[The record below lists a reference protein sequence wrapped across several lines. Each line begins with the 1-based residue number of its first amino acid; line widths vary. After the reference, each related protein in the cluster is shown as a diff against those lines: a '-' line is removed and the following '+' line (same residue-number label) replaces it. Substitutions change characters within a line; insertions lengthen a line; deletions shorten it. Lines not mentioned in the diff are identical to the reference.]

1 MFFVGW
7 MVVWT
12 LAFRSAAASDL
23 KLWYEGPATRWEEAL
38 PLGNGRLGVMV
49 AGGPATEELYL
60 NEETI
65 WAGGPHN
72 NINPEARE
80 ALPKIRR
87 LIFEGRYREASDL
100 CALSDGRI
108 AVPRFSRT

>member
-1 MFFVGW
+1 MKKILFLGWAVWAFTVHSVG
-7 MVVWT
+7 
-12 LAFRSAAASDL
+12 ASDL
-23 KLWYEGPATRWEEAL
+23 RLWYDWPATRWEEAL

-80 ALPKIRR
+80 ALPEIRR
-87 LIFEGRYREASDL
+87 LILAGR
-100 CALSDGRI
+100 
-108 AVPRFSRT
+108 